1 MQAAIRNDYTPQE
14 CLISYF
20 KSAATIVISKR
31 PNYEQYKYA
40 LECPLTS
47 KKKLIFNWHRGEQ
60 DVVTYAAYEVSSVH
74 YHRY

>member
-1 MQAAIRNDYTPQE
+1 MVFIKEYVRKQEISRYMQAAIRNDYTPQE

-47 KKKLIFNWHRGEQ
+47 KKKLIFN
-60 DVVTYAAYEVSSVH
+60 
-74 YHRY
+74 